1 MDRLYA
7 MNVFRQVVDTGSFAA
22 AGRALN
28 VSPAGVTRM
37 VALLEDRLGVRLLQ
51 RTTRKQ
57 ALTQAG
63 EAYLLRVRSILQEV
77 EEAELAAAEQTRELQ
92 GWVRVL
98 TTPMLAA
105 TFLSPFIA
113 QWHARHPK
121 VRLELVM
128 DSFPQPRIEAFDLTL
143 LMLDEGSASNIV
155 ARPLAS
161 TEWIACASPGYLK
174 KAGVPETPEQ
184 LCHHAHLQFQW
195 PHGSG
200 RFGQQVRLLPLQ
212 GGDPVAVEMTPMLM
226 TTSVEMLLGA
236 TVAGA
241 GITFLSRLQVGLLLE
256 RGLLVQ
262 VLPDWIL
269 GRFTVY
275 AALPTRKLMPV
286 RTRAF
291 LDFLAEVAPRP
302 RAIA

>member
-7 MNVFRQVVDTGSFAA
+7 MNVFRQVVDAGSFAA

-28 VSPAGVTRM
+28 LSPAGVTRM

-57 ALTQAG
+57 VLTQAG
-63 EAYLLRVRSILQEV
+63 EAYLLKVRSILQEV
-77 EEAELAAAEQTRELQ
+77 ESAELAAAEQTRELQ

-98 TTPMLAA
+98 ATPMLAA

-121 VRLELVM
+121 VLLELVM

-143 LMLDEGSASNIV
+143 LMLDEGSASNMV
-155 ARPLAS
+155 ARPLATS
-161 TEWIACASPGYLK
+161 EWIACASPGYLK
-174 KAGVPETPEQ
+174 KAGTPESPDQ
-184 LCHHAHLQFQW
+184 LRRHAHLQCQW
-195 PHGSG
+195 PQGSG
-200 RFGQQVRLLPLQ
+200 HFGKKGCLLPLQ
-212 GGDPVAVEMTPMLM
+212 GGEPVAVEMTPILV

-236 TVAGA
+236 AVAGA
-241 GITFLSRLQVGLLLE
+241 GITFLSRLQVGLHLE

-275 AALPTRKLMPV
+275 AALPTRKFMPA